1 MARLANQTSM
11 NFIDCSH
18 FVSLRATFYPLIV
31 VFQLL
36 QSMGLNALFDLPQL
50 FMILLLV
57 ATFPFRKLYPV
68 AYGLASIFLTWYI
81 HCALTLKVM
90 YGMLVKIE
98 YVADYIKGN
107 PDNAYVRWCRIIFGS

>member
-1 MARLANQTSM
+1 MAALAKETSM

-18 FVSLRATFYPLIV
+18 FVRLSNVFYLLIV

-57 ATFPFRKLYPV
+57 ALFPFRKLWPV
-68 AYGLASIFLTWYI
+68 AYGLCNIFLTWYI

-90 YGMLVKIE
+90 YGMLV
-98 YVADYIKGN
+98 
-107 PDNAYVRWCRIIFGS
+107 